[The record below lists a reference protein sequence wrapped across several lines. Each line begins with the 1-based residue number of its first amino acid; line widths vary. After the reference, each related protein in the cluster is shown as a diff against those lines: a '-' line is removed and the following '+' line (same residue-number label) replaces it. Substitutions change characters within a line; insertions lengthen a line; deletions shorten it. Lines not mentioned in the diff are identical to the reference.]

1 MDVKADKPQ
10 IRPAVNQF
18 YDSNAAKV
26 NTLIRPDGE
35 EKAYDQ
41 LAPDYDILDIAN
53 TVGVI

>member
-10 IRPAVNQF
+10 IRPAVNQAH
-18 YDSNAAKV
+18 DSNAAKV

-41 LAPDYDILDIAN
+41 LAADYDTLDIAN